1 MYCELHLQPLSFPKF
16 NLTLLKLSNAKPS
29 TSISNTIMG
38 TWGPYL
44 IESDDHYDIVDHLV
58 EDAGIELLSPKDLEA
73 ARAHLNKVG
82 LERLFETY
90 VTASDEKFHCSKTL
104 RFVILGTLMSLR
116 IKHSNWQA
124 TGFLAMRIGATFKLE
139 HMELLRGICGKGDVP
154 EKYAVP
160 MLTSA
165 REYGCELREVQLKQ
179 FTIAVRHYKN
189 NGKPYRDTS

>member
-116 IKHSNWQA
+116 IKHSN
-124 TGFLAMRIGATFKLE
+124 
-139 HMELLRGICGKGDVP
+139 
-154 EKYAVP
+154 
-160 MLTSA
+160 
-165 REYGCELREVQLKQ
+165 
-179 FTIAVRHYKN
+179 
-189 NGKPYRDTS
+189 